1 MKFKK
6 IKSVFALA
14 KGKRASAVT
23 RSSTYGPQGTAA
35 SDVGTPDT
43 IPALTSLSEASISS
57 LDIAAIE
64 IDQLADEA
72 VVKAASHSVDP
83 TVEAEEP
90 KLAATAISTSTPTSE
105 TVVETSN
112 ATIVEE
118 KLSEERNLPDPL
130 AADNVAAIPTPIE
143 RDVAPEVIYDRD
155 AANMVP
161 PTFSPAPSEEVTVPA
176 ESTSNSTDVRIMLAK
191 DVACL
196 ASASSGL
203 ASASSADVSISSAEV
218 NTAASTTTAEE
229 DEWSVMNILAAI
241 WALLRGVWWFVKNHE
256 HLTGGKVSIRSA
268 TVAPV
273 QIFFCILVL
282 LFQWVLIAPFV
293 FLWHWIC
300 GRRQSNVRNA
310 WEIRC

>member
-23 RSSTYGPQGTAA
+23 RSSTYGPQDTDA

-83 TVEAEEP
+83 TVEEEEP
-90 KLAATAISTSTPTSE
+90 KLAATAISTCTPTFE
-105 TVVETSN
+105 TVFETSD

-143 RDVAPEVIYDRD
+143 HDVAPEVIHDRD

-191 DVACL
+191 DVACPT
-196 ASASSGL
+196 
-203 ASASSADVSISSAEV
+203 SASSADASISPAEV
-218 NTAASTTTAEE
+218 TTAASTTTAEE